1 MNPAMNVRGQHEM
14 HPDTETLSAFTE
26 QALNA
31 KERGEVLEHLAA
43 CGRCRQVVA
52 LAREPAGAEV
62 GVGRHA
68 VARPRAWWRSWSVA
82 LVPAAALA
90 ATAVI
95 AFYIHE
101 RAVERNSDMA
111 KLEQQQANEKT
122 ATPPQ
127 APEQPPAQAAPP
139 APRSAPAKSP
149 KAERT
154 AGVPHMSGAVP
165 DETAAAPPVDSIGGP
180 IFSHDRP
187 AEIRELQRHGMA
199 FARAGAPADDK
210 TSSEAA
216 TYGEERKKQADAA
229 AEERHQFAAKAATP
243 SSLQGPESEP
253 AASPTAGSSEQVEVD
268 AQQAELQPTPVV
280 NSGEL
285 ESLRLSGFSGLHM
298 TRPIHLPS
306 RLPALSIASSDQRLL
321 AIDKK
326 GTLFFSEDSGFTWK
340 KVKRQ
345 WTGRAILVRRKITAD
360 ATPAAA
366 TAPESTGSAPATDSM
381 SQSETVFE
389 LVNDQSELWLS
400 ADGRIWTAK

>member
-14 HPDTETLSAFTE
+14 HPDAETLSAFTE

-31 KERGEVLEHLAA
+31 KERAEVLEHLAA

-52 LAREPAGAEV
+52 LAREAAGAEV
-62 GVGRHA
+62 EAGRHA
-68 VARPRAWWRSWSVA
+68 VARPRAWWRSWGLA
-82 LVPAAALA
+82 LIPTAALA

-95 AFYIHE
+95 AFNIHE
-101 RAVERNSDMA
+101 RAMGRTAEMA
-111 KLEQQQANEKT
+111 NLEQQQANEK
-122 ATPPQ
+122 AVTPPQ
-127 APEQPPAQAAPP
+127 APEQPPAPAAPA

-149 KAERT
+149 RAERT
-154 AGVPHMSGAVP
+154 AEVPHIPAAEPV
-165 DETAAAPPVDSIGGP
+165 ETAAAPPVDSIGGP

-187 AEIRELQRHGMA
+187 AEIPEVERHGMA

-210 TSSEAA
+210 TPSEAA
-216 TYGEERKKQADAA
+216 MYGEERKKQADEA

-253 AASPTAGSSEQVEVD
+253 AASPTAGSSQQVEVD
-268 AQQAELQPTPVV
+268 AQQVEIQPTPVA

-285 ESLRLSGFSGLHM
+285 ESLRLSGFSGVHM
-298 TRPIHLPS
+298 TTPIHLPS
-306 RLPALSIASSDQRLL
+306 RLPALSIASSDRRSL

-326 GTLFFSEDSGFTWK
+326 GELFFSDDSGSTWK

-345 WTGRAILVRRKITAD
+345 WTGRAILVRRKTTAD
-360 ATPAAA
+360 VTPAAA
-366 TAPESTGSAPATDSM
+366 TAPESVGSAPATDSL